1 MEKSSDI
8 AGIRVLGRL
17 PRSQEKQETVNGTVI
32 FTKLRGTGK
41 KRQTDKGA

>member
-1 MEKSSDI
+1 MEKSSNI

-17 PRSQEKQETVNGTVI
+17 PRSQEKQETVNGT
-32 FTKLRGTGK
+32 KLRGIGK